1 MERSV
6 DGLLAWGGDLSG
18 ERLLA
23 AYRRGIFPWY
33 SEGQPILWHSPDPRF
48 VLVPSR
54 IHVPRSVKKELN
66 RGTYQVRY
74 DTAFPL
80 VIAACARVPRPGQYG
95 TWITRDMERAYL
107 QLHRD
112 GYAHSV
118 ESWADGQLCGGLYGV
133 SLGAVFYGES
143 MFSLAPDASKV
154 AFVTLARRLQGW
166 DFELIDCQVETEHLS
181 RFGAEHWPRAR
192 FIQALQHALGA
203 PTRQGPWTEG
213 TKEEPT
219 R

>member
-95 TWITRDMERAYL
+95 TWITRDMERAYVR
-107 QLHRD
+107 LHRD